1 MLPADAVGTR
11 FTHVVTADTDGI
23 KSGMLPEH
31 QAMMSAIMRIDGFGG
46 KYRCCG
52 RGTL

>member
-1 MLPADAVGTR
+1 MLPAARSCTR

-23 KSGMLPEH
+23 KSRHVPEH

-46 KYRCCG
+46 
-52 RGTL
+52 

>member
-1 MLPADAVGTR
+1 MLLLHAVGTR

-23 KSGMLPEH
+23 NRGMLPEH
-31 QAMMSAIMRIDGFGG
+31 QAMMSAIMRIDVLAG